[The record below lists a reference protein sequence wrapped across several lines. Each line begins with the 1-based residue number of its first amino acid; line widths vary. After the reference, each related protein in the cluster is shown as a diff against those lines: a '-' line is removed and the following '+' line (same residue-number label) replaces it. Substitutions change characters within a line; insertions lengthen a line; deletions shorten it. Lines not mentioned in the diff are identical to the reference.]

1 MITNQNN
8 LASMIAQYR
17 AQQPAQQAPQPVA
30 QPQPQP
36 MQSERMPL
44 SLAWLYSALG
54 QKADPGI
61 IGGFGGGTYD
71 IHGRPAGVGMRP
83 NWF

>member
-30 QPQPQP
+30 QPQPQQPQPAQRQP
-36 MQSERMPL
+36 MALSMLYRLMQERG
-44 SLAWLYSALG
+44 Y
-54 QKADPGI
+54 Q
-61 IGGFGGGTYD
+61 GGNPFQN
-71 IHGRPAGVGMRP
+71 VGMRP

>member
-30 QPQPQP
+30 QPQPP
-36 MQSERMPL
+36 MQRPMPVAPERAAPPI
-44 SLAWLYSALG
+44 SLASLYQMA
-54 QKADPGI
+54 P
-61 IGGFGGGTYD
+61 
-71 IHGRPAGVGMRP
+71 GVGYRT

>member
-1 MITNQNN
+1 MITSQNN

-30 QPQPQP
+30 QPQPQQPQPTQRQP
-36 MQSERMPL
+36 M
-44 SLAWLYSALG
+44 SLAMLYGLMQQRG
-54 QKADPGI
+54 YQ
-61 IGGFGGGTYD
+61 GGNPFQN
-71 IHGRPAGVGMRP
+71 VGMRA